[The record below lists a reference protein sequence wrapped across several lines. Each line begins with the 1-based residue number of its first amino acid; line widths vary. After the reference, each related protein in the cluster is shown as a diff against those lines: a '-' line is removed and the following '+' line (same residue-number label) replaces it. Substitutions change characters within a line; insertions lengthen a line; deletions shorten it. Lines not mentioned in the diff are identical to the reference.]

1 MNFNILVGNCSI
13 KLLETQKQ
21 YRVVHLFEGP
31 TFTQNI
37 SDIFDGPIAKRAL
50 SERPTNILRAL
61 FALGP
66 SESDFE
72 DILIKSTGRFF

>member
-1 MNFNILVGNCSI
+1 MM
-13 KLLETQKQ
+13 KKHKKK
-21 YRVVHLFEGP
+21 YRIVHLFEGP

-37 SDIFDGPIAKRAL
+37 SDIFDGPSAKRAL
-50 SERPTNILRAL
+50 SERPTNNLRAL

-72 DILIKSTGRFF
+72 DFLLKSTG